1 MDGKDGSGGGGT
13 FESARYDSRKPV
25 VDFDLNNLF
34 MLRFHTDVFGFKVS
48 LGASV
53 GVVIVSGGGMLV
65 PEVGD
70 SG

>member
-1 MDGKDGSGGGGT
+1 
-13 FESARYDSRKPV
+13 
-25 VDFDLNNLF
+25 

-53 GVVIVSGGGMLV
+53 GDETISTGGGMLI
-65 PEVGD
+65 PDVGD